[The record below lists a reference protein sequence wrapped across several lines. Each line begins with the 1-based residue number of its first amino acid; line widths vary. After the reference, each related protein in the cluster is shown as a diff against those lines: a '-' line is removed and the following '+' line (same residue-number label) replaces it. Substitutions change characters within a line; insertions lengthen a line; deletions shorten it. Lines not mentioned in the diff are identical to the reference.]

1 MKSLREYLNIIEQ
14 INESPM
20 PMVGGVEFAEQDDD
34 TNAMSLADLTDI
46 EAIGGDAADNLIADV
61 DTDERTMQEND
72 SDDRTPAKQL
82 QSMILHRIMMQHPDL
97 LRQHG
102 PAAVM
107 DAAQDEAEAYGEYE
121 EMGTS
126 DISNLVNNVARSLGQ
141 D

>member
-1 MKSLREYLNIIEQ
+1 MKSLREYLDIIEQ

-20 PMVGGVEFAEQDDD
+20 PMVGGVEFAEDD
-34 TNAMSLADLTDI
+34 NQAVSLAD
-46 EAIGGDAADNLIADV
+46 ANCIGGDAADDLIADV
-61 DTDERTMQEND
+61 DTDQRKMQEDDN
-72 SDDRTPAKQL
+72 DDRTPAEQL

-107 DAAQDEAEAYGEYE
+107 DAAQDAAEAYGDYE

-126 DISNLVNNVARSLGQ
+126 DISALVAAVTRELSPA
-141 D
+141 